1 MGGLF
6 EDKDHAEATASTT
19 TTDRKKM
26 KKTTKGATI
35 IKGAE
40 GGRIGIAIHELGQNN
55 VKNTP
60 TKEEETEREKKLN
73 QREALEVRKE
83 KSTMKAIEGA
93 FNVHRQRRRRRKK
106 RGRTSTTILKQ
117 Q

>member
-73 QREALEVRKE
+73 QRLYTVQDKE
-83 KSTMKAIEGA
+83 EEDGVKDTGRSQREEHNEGC
-93 FNVHRQRRRRRKK
+93 
-106 RGRTSTTILKQ
+106 
-117 Q
+117 